1 MGGDAFSVGF
11 VTVAEEADSAG
22 GGVIDGG
29 AVFVGGAGGV
39 VCGAAASG
47 SGIICAVGGGAA
59 GFFAGGGAGGGDH
72 GHVAGETVA
81 RYVTDA
87 DGVVFVIG
95 RGGGGR
101 GALAALEWS
110 QFRGWP

>member
-11 VTVAEEADSAG
+11 VAVAEEADSAG

-81 RYVTDA
+81 RQVA
-87 DGVVFVIG
+87 DGHCFIISLRCV
-95 RGGGGR
+95 GGGC
-101 GALAALEWS
+101 GALVAVAWIG
-110 QFRGWP
+110 FRGWS